1 MSGLAI
7 VRTRWSAMS
16 NELKN
21 RHTLHLGTRGSQLA
35 RWQAEWVAE
44 ELRQLGHAVELI
56 EIATHGDVD
65 RARPIEEL
73 GTRGVFTKAI
83 QQALLDGEVDLAVH
97 SLKDLP
103 TEPVDGLVLAAV
115 PARESAAD
123 VLVCSRVA
131 GVESAADEP
140 PGRDELGAR
149 LRLDPRHP
157 VAGHPVLSALHSGAR
172 VGTGSLRRQ
181 AQLRHL
187 RPDLLVEE
195 VRGNV
200 DTRLRKLDE
209 GQFDAIVL
217 AQAGLRRLGLADR
230 VSWVLP
236 FEVMLPAVGQGA
248 LGIECRANDDNTL
261 AALGPLDD
269 FESHAA
275 VTAERALLAHLR
287 GGCMAPV
294 GAIARVDGEHLQLQA
309 AVLSVDGTQRLEASG
324 IAVLGH
330 AEALGKQV
338 AEWLIEQGAAE
349 LIAGSRSRGSE

>member
-1 MSGLAI
+1 
-7 VRTRWSAMS
+7 MS

-35 RWQAEWVAE
+35 RWQAEWVAG

-73 GTRGVFTKAI
+73 GTLGVFTKAI

-115 PARESAAD
+115 PVRESAAD
-123 VLVCSRVA
+123 VLVERRGTRSEEREQV
-131 GVESAADEP
+131 SK
-140 PGRDELGAR
+140 
-149 LRLDPRHP
+149 
-157 VAGHPVLSALHSGAR
+157 GHPVLSSLSSGAR

-236 FEVMLPAVGQGA
+236 FEVMLPAVGQGS

-261 AALGPLDD
+261 AALRPLDD

-294 GAIARVDGEHLQLQA
+294 GAIARVDGEHLKLQA
-309 AVLSVDGTQRLEASG
+309 AVLSLDGTQRVEASG